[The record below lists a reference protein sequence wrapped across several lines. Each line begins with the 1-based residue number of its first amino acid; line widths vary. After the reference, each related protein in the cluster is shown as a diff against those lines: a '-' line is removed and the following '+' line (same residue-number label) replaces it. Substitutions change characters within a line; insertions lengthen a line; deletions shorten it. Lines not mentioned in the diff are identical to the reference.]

1 MEIFSK
7 KLIESLAIVFFA
19 AFVVFETLQIFHINM
34 NAIIGVFI
42 LLVFACGVF
51 YLIKKW
57 FTLERRM
64 DLTISS
70 GTRKIIIGVV
80 LAIVC
85 WFFFGLSLNL
95 IFENPANENNMTP
108 WGFTYMLISDPGTIL
123 ESFNKEKDIPFLWLP
138 FLCLISIVGFIL
150 FCGVMI
156 SVFSNIIQRRV
167 DEYINGAIRYKHL
180 KNHVVIIGFD
190 EIMPSLVKQKCEDSQ
205 GDILIL
211 SKKNSADVRE
221 QVTSM
226 LTEEEE
232 KRIIIYCGRRDSE
245 EELRNLN
252 LTEAKE
258 VYILGNRQN
267 IGHDALNIDCLRK
280 MKSIFAEKE
289 AIEKEKKEKKK
300 KKKCKEEK
308 QSDKE
313 VNKSNPEE
321 VKELIPVTV
330 MFDNYA
336 TFSAFQVSDLSKEW
350 RKSFIFTPFNF
361 YEYWAQRVI
370 VDGKFESLYKNE
382 NIKYPRIEGDA
393 PLRGT
398 DDTAHVVIFGITSMG
413 VAIATQAALYLH
425 FSKKQNGEMRKSRIS
440 FICTNAKEEM
450 HMFYSLYS
458 SFFEI
463 QSSYYRDFVGGN
475 GSERRISPTYFHD
488 YKADF
493 LDIEFE
499 FVNGKSYYPGV
510 RDYLKSLLKDK
521 SKRLSVFISTGNDR
535 KDINIAMSLPDEIY
549 TVENGRT
556 VPIYVHQKASGELLH
571 LLQDT
576 SNSKFKNI
584 YPFGMIDT
592 KLDLSPNSESQIGGM
607 IINKYYEGVQSEI
620 KEKEIKEKWNKGTKS
635 SNQWSSIYSANSI
648 DLKLKELLGDVKY
661 DWNYVKDFLKKE
673 EIIEEL
679 CEIEQ
684 NRWNVEK
691 LLMGFRKPHKEEQ
704 LEIDIKRKEDGN
716 VICDDYKSKMIH
728 DYIRPYD
735 ELSSIE
741 WVGMKEEDKVD
752 KINMKLLQ
760 SIPRI
765 KEYIIKKK
773 NEEKLQS
780 KPN

>member
-1 MEIFSK
+1 MKRNTIKILEN
-7 KLIESLAIVFFA
+7 LIAPFLAVLSVF
-19 AFVVFETLQIFHINM
+19 VFLQLFPINE
-34 NAIIGVFI
+34 NARKGVSILCII
-42 LLVFACGVF
+42 ACGTF
-51 YLIKKW
+51 FIYK
-57 FTLERRM
+57 ERSALLRKM

-70 GTRKIIIGVV
+70 GTKKIIIGVV

-85 WFFFGLSLNL
+85 WFFIGLSFNL
-95 IFENPANENNMTP
+95 IFDNPAIENDMTP

-123 ESFNKEKDIPFLWLP
+123 DSFKNNNILSIYFP
-138 FLCLISIVGFIL
+138 FLCIISIVGFIL

-167 DEYINGAIRYKHL
+167 DDYINGAIRYKHL
-180 KNHVVIIGFD
+180 KNHIVIIGFD
-190 EIMPSLVKQKCEDSQ
+190 EIMPSLVKQKCQDQQSK
-205 GDILIL
+205 DCNILIL
-211 SKKNSADVRE
+211 SKKNSVDVRE

-226 LTEEEE
+226 LSKEEE
-232 KRIIIYCGRRDSE
+232 KRIIVYCGRRDSV

-252 LTEAKE
+252 LHEAKE

-280 MKSIFAEKE
+280 MKLVFDEEKE
-289 AIEKEKKEKKK
+289 IVQGKKEKKPCKEKDEVDK
-300 KKKCKEEK
+300 KEVELDPKEEK
-308 QSDKE
+308 KL
-313 VNKSNPEE
+313 V
-321 VKELIPVTV
+321 PVTV

-350 RKSFIFTPFNF
+350 RKSFIFRPFNF
-361 YEYWAQRVI
+361 YEYWAQKVI
-370 VDGKFESLYKNE
+370 IDRNFDGIDKNE
-382 NIKYPRIEGDA
+382 NFGYPRIEGNT

-425 FSKKQNGEMRKSRIS
+425 FSKKKNGELRKSRIS
-440 FICTNAKEEM
+440 FICNEAKKEM
-450 HMFYSLYS
+450 HMFYSLYN

-463 QSSYYRDFVGGN
+463 QSSYYRDFIGGD
-475 GSERRISPTYFHD
+475 GSEEPIDPTYFEGES
-488 YKADF
+488 ANF

-499 FVNGKSYYPGV
+499 FINGKSYHPGV

-549 TVENGRT
+549 SLKNGRL

-592 KLDLSPNSESQIGGM
+592 KLDLCQNADSQIGGM
-607 IINKYYEGVQSEI
+607 LINTYYEGVPPIIDEEKI
-620 KEKEIKEKWNKGTKS
+620 KERWDKKTKS
-635 SNQWSSIYSANSI
+635 SDQWSSIYSANSI
-648 DLKLKELLGDVKY
+648 DLKLKELVSNIEH
-661 DWNYVKDFLKKE
+661 DWGYIEELLKKK
-673 EIIEEL
+673 EIITEL

-691 LLMGFRKPHKEEQ
+691 LLMGYRKPHEKEQQKIDKAREENGN
-704 LEIDIKRKEDGN
+704 EIYKTFKER
-716 VICDDYKSKMIH
+716 MIH
-728 DYIRPYD
+728 DYIRPYN
-735 ELSSIE
+735 ELSSIK
-741 WVGMKEEDKVD
+741 WIGMKEDERVNE
-752 KINMKLLQ
+752 INVKLLQ
-760 SIPRI
+760 SIPHI
-765 KEYIIKKK
+765 KKYIFKKK
-773 NEEKLQS
+773 NEENLQS
-780 KPN
+780 KTH